1 MKKFF
6 KQETVVCLSF
16 CFVCFYGYS
25 IWNRNVQNV
34 LWNWKFLE
42 GFVNKIWTAIQRQ
55 TNMFH
60 CTSNTCIRKNSGT
73 YLFDEVT
80 TWAKGKHRR
89 CDFANGVLNSCVL
102 TVPASTLHNL
112 LVTALYISWISGW
125 NNGDYCRNRTFPL
138 PHREIILS
146 APVKVFSHPECVAL
160 LHRRKICFQS
170 VWRTFC
176 WHNPDS

>member
-1 MKKFF
+1 MPRIRILGIYYEKVF

-34 LWNWKFLE
+34 LWNWRFLE

-80 TWAKGKHRR
+80 TDEQTTSK
-89 CDFANGVLNSCVL
+89 
-102 TVPASTLHNL
+102 
-112 LVTALYISWISGW
+112 LVVQESIVDAILRMWVWIATALRFQHRLYIIFRWQLRIFLE
-125 NNGDYCRNRTFPL
+125 DL
-138 PHREIILS
+138 AEILRIITETDHFRYRIGRFFWVL
-146 APVKVFSHPECVAL
+146 
-160 LHRRKICFQS
+160 Q
-170 VWRTFC
+170 
-176 WHNPDS
+176 

>member
-1 MKKFF
+1 MFYRDSCNFTPRKGGCQGFWSLAFIMKKFF

-34 LWNWKFLE
+34 LWNWRFLE

-89 CDFANGVLNSCVL
+89 CDFANVGLNSNSL
-102 TVPASTLHNL
+102 TVPALTSHNPS
-112 LVTALYISWISGW
+112 VTASYIS
-125 NNGDYCRNRTFPL
+125 
-138 PHREIILS
+138 
-146 APVKVFSHPECVAL
+146 
-160 LHRRKICFQS
+160 
-170 VWRTFC
+170 
-176 WHNPDS
+176 

>member
-1 MKKFF
+1 MPRIRILGIYYEKVF

-42 GFVNKIWTAIQRQ
+42 WFVNKIWTAIQRQ

-80 TWAKGKHRR
+80 TDEQTTSKLVVQESIVDAILRMGFLIAAALRFQHW
-89 CDFANGVLNSCVL
+89 
-102 TVPASTLHNL
+102 LH
-112 LVTALYISWISGW
+112 
-125 NNGDYCRNRTFPL
+125 
-138 PHREIILS
+138 IILRWQPRIFLKDL
-146 APVKVFSHPECVAL
+146 AEILGIIAETDHFRYRIGRFFWVL
-160 LHRRKICFQS
+160 Q
-170 VWRTFC
+170 
-176 WHNPDS
+176 

>member
-34 LWNWKFLE
+34 LWNWRFLE

-80 TWAKGKHRR
+80 TDEQTTSKLVVQESIVDAILRMGFWIAAIAAVLRFQHR
-89 CDFANGVLNSCVL
+89 
-102 TVPASTLHNL
+102 
-112 LVTALYISWISGW
+112 LYIIFWWQLCIFLE
-125 NNGDYCRNRTFPL
+125 DL
-138 PHREIILS
+138 AEILGIIAETDHFRYRIGRFFWVL
-146 APVKVFSHPECVAL
+146 
-160 LHRRKICFQS
+160 Q
-170 VWRTFC
+170 
-176 WHNPDS
+176 

>member
-1 MKKFF
+1 MFYRDSCNFTPRKGGCQGSGSLAFIMKKFF

-34 LWNWKFLE
+34 LWNWRFLE

-80 TWAKGKHRR
+80 TDEQTTSK
-89 CDFANGVLNSCVL
+89 
-102 TVPASTLHNL
+102 
-112 LVTALYISWISGW
+112 LVVQESIVDAILRMWVWIATALRFQHW
-125 NNGDYCRNRTFPL
+125 L
-138 PHREIILS
+138 HIILRWQLRIFLKDL
-146 APVKVFSHPECVAL
+146 AEILGIIAETDHFRYRIGGFFWVL
-160 LHRRKICFQS
+160 Q
-170 VWRTFC
+170 
-176 WHNPDS
+176 

>member
-1 MKKFF
+1 MPRIRILGIYYEKVF

-34 LWNWKFLE
+34 LWNWRFLE

-80 TWAKGKHRR
+80 TDEQTTSKLVVQESIVDAILRMGFWIAAIAAVLRFQHR
-89 CDFANGVLNSCVL
+89 
-102 TVPASTLHNL
+102 
-112 LVTALYISWISGW
+112 LYIIFWWQLCIFLE
-125 NNGDYCRNRTFPL
+125 DL
-138 PHREIILS
+138 AEILGIIAETDHFRYRIVRFFWVL
-146 APVKVFSHPECVAL
+146 
-160 LHRRKICFQS
+160 Q
-170 VWRTFC
+170 
-176 WHNPDS
+176 

>member
-1 MKKFF
+1 MPRIRILGIYYEKVF

-34 LWNWKFLE
+34 LWNWRFLE

-80 TWAKGKHRR
+80 TDEQTTSK
-89 CDFANGVLNSCVL
+89 
-102 TVPASTLHNL
+102 
-112 LVTALYISWISGW
+112 LVVQESIVDAILRMWVWIATALRFQHW
-125 NNGDYCRNRTFPL
+125 L
-138 PHREIILS
+138 HIILRWQLRIFLKDL
-146 APVKVFSHPECVAL
+146 AEILGIIAETDHFRYRIGGFFWVL
-160 LHRRKICFQS
+160 Q
-170 VWRTFC
+170 
-176 WHNPDS
+176 